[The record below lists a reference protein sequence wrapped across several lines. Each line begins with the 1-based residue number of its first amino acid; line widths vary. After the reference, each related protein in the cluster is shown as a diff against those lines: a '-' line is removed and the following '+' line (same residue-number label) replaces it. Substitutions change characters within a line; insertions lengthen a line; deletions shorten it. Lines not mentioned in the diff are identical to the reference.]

1 MTLSTKTPRDFFSK
15 HQLVLHVAKSEMDKV
30 RVFQDNGESPL
41 AVPSLPPAKGT
52 QPLHTLLGE
61 NSRAPPPCQVLRI
74 EEAAGSELEGLSERM
89 GTERAQTRPRQQTG
103 SGAGRAQRRARR
115 PSQALPKL
123 IVCVQL
129 FSLSHTRTNTRRRL
143 ICRNCFALISE
154 SNWGFC
160 LFSFFFL
167 ATACGMQDPSSP
179 SRD

>member
-74 EEAAGSELEGLSERM
+74 KEAAGSELEGLFERGHRK
-89 GTERAQTRPRQQTG
+89 GTDKTQATDRVWCRASAEKGPL
-103 SGAGRAQRRARR
+103 SL
-115 PSQALPKL
+115 PSTAEADRVCPALLSLTHMHKHMQKTHL
-123 IVCVQL
+123 QEL
-129 FSLSHTRTNTRRRL
+129 FCSY
-143 ICRNCFALISE
+143 F
-154 SNWGFC
+154 
-160 LFSFFFL
+160 
-167 ATACGMQDPSSP
+167 
-179 SRD
+179 